1 MVAHS
6 VVSMTTTSGP
16 EARAVTAL
24 GEDVAAV
31 RAREPFELAESLA
44 ALTREDLEQMGTAEA
59 EVVVAATQ
67 RLANALGAV
76 QAAAVTTY
84 ADRVDEDLE
93 RYREQRRRDFEERR
107 DAARAAGRTFTER
120 WHPIP
125 GERSFAAAA
134 LAPLLHLS
142 PRTMATRVDR
152 ARRLDHEMAMTW
164 ASARN
169 GDLEPHR
176 VDAIVRAAGPL
187 EDDDLE
193 EFEARLFAKDV
204 SGLSTGDLATRARRA
219 ATATNREAVE
229 EVAARAR
236 KKRSV
241 TCRPD
246 PDLPGMSAWR
256 LLLPSE
262 SSRRIWA
269 AVDEL
274 AHEYHRARLDTD
286 DPVTLD
292 QARADALVDLLLGRA
307 TVETTVELV
316 VPVAAMTTDGAPPG
330 ASQAPST
337 PGTYRRSERRSPA
350 EILRDRGGTDDLIL
364 EWVSGRELHRASTL
378 ECEYALLLTDHLQV
392 VGNPHLA
399 HAPPPGD
406 HGPPTAA
413 SWFVP
418 GHVDN
423 TRAGALLPDD
433 LVALLSDPDTRLRIV
448 GSDSRTGAASTDSTA
463 AYRPARPIARRVRRR
478 DGSCRFPGCATPAE
492 QCHLDHVTP
501 WPEGPTEDDNLVCLC
516 PTHHGFKHHAGWRL
530 TMTPDGV
537 CTWTAPTGR
546 SHRTDPREAHSTSV

>member
-1 MVAHS
+1 
-6 VVSMTTTSGP
+6 MTTTSGSRP
-16 EARAVTAL
+16 SALAAL
-24 GEDVAAV
+24 GGDVADV
-31 RAREPFELAESLA
+31 REREPFELAESLGR
-44 ALTREDLEQMGTAEA
+44 LTRQDLELMDSAGA

-67 RLANALGAV
+67 RLTNALGAL

-93 RYREQRRRDFEERR
+93 RYREQRRRAFEERR
-107 DAARAAGRTFTER
+107 DSARASGATFTER

-152 ARRLDHEMAMTW
+152 ARRFDHEMPMTW
-164 ASARN
+164 AAARS
-169 GDLEPHR
+169 GDLEPRR
-176 VDAIVRAAGPL
+176 VDAVVRAAGPL

-204 SGLSTGDLATRARRA
+204 GGLSTRDLATRARRA

-236 KKRSV
+236 RKRSV
-241 TCRPD
+241 ACRPD
-246 PDLPGMSAWR
+246 PDLPGMSSWR
-256 LLLPSE
+256 LLLPSD

-274 AHEYHRARLDTD
+274 AHEYHRARLVAG

-292 QARADALVDLLLGRA
+292 QARADALVDLLLGRS

-316 VPVAAMTTDGAPPG
+316 VPVAAMSADETAAGAPWPPSGPG
-330 ASQAPST
+330 A
-337 PGTYRRSERRSPA
+337 YRRSGHHTPA
-350 EILRDRGGTDDLIL
+350 EVLRGRGRADELIL
-364 EWVSGRELHRASTL
+364 DWVSGRELHRASVL
-378 ECEYALLLTDHLQV
+378 ECEYALLLTDHLRV

-399 HAPPPGD
+399 HAPPPSP
-406 HGPPTAA
+406 GP
-413 SWFVP
+413 WFVP
-418 GHVDN
+418 GHVDD

-433 LVALLSDPDTRLRIV
+433 LVALLADPDTRLRVV
-448 GSDSRTGAASTDSTA
+448 GSDSRTGAVSTDSTD

-478 DGSCRFPGCATPAE
+478 DASCRFPGCATPAE
-492 QCHLDHVTP
+492 QCQLDHVTP
-501 WPEGPTEDDNLVCLC
+501 WPEGPTGDDNLVCLC

-530 TMTPDGV
+530 VMTPDGV

-546 SHRTDPREAHSTSV
+546 SHRTGPREAHSTSV